1 MKNSFVHRV
10 VGFSIKRPFVVIFLT
25 VALSVVLGYFAMH
38 VQLDADVMNM
48 LPSNYEVM
56 KLTERFGRSDDSGQL
71 LIAVESADLYSLE
84 KLQAFE
90 AGIERVRGASV
101 VLGSITPFNLVTFE
115 REGRRL
121 MPVTMAPEGRAPR
134 TQEELELFHRR
145 LTGDPLARNLVLS
158 GDGTTLC
165 AVFPV
170 ELRQD
175 YSSLLALADEV
186 ATELGGYFDVH
197 VAGAPVILQTTKNAL
212 LEDVP
217 KFLILG
223 AAVILAILFLSFRTL
238 RSVAL
243 PMIVVGLGTLWTI
256 GTMRILG
263 YSLTVISIM
272 VPPLVLTLGSSYSI
286 HILNQYYREVKVHA
300 GDNEWIAHSVG
311 QINLTIFLAAL
322 TTIIGFSSLA
332 TATLRQVREFGLST
346 SIGIF
351 YCAILSLVFFPAV
364 LSLLKP
370 PRERDRDRVLKGHI
384 TRFMEHLGYWVI
396 RRRWFIVGV
405 VVVIVVGFGVSLR
418 YVRYQTNYMAYFR
431 ASERL
436 IQDSDYVIRKFGGY
450 TNVFMT
456 VEAPGGQ
463 SGYFLRPEVLRK
475 LEAFEQDLR
484 DDPDVSY
491 VFSFTQYLRLMNL
504 RLTGSFTVPES
515 RAPILLLSR
524 YMRAI
529 TGSAYGQSMEIEPIN
544 EDFTRMTISFRAFD
558 SRTGSMILEPE
569 YRKLLAR
576 VDGLVDTR
584 LSSFDPP
591 PVLWGRSLALLYISE
606 TLSRDQLYSVLVSL
620 LLIFLVTAVG
630 FRSARLGLLTLL
642 PMLTGI
648 MLNFIIMVVLHIPF
662 DVVTVMFTSVAIGV
676 GIDDSIH
683 LIIRYRRQ
691 TRIYQEGEVEISKV
705 LAHTLKTGGRPILVT
720 SLSLITGLLVLTFSR
735 FLPILYFGLLVSLA
749 LFTTTIGALIVLP
762 AVLSLMSPYRRRRR
776 EAGAAAPANSA
787 ASPTTE

>member
-1 MKNSFVHRV
+1 MKHTVVHRV
-10 VGFSIKRPFVVIFLT
+10 VGFSIRRPYVVILLT
-25 VALSVVLGYFAMH
+25 VALSAFLGYHALK
-38 VQLDADVMNM
+38 VQIDADVVNM
-48 LPSNYEVM
+48 LPNNYEVM

-71 LIAVESADLYSLE
+71 LIAVQSDDLYSLE

-90 AGIERVRGASV
+90 AGIERIRSSGAA
-101 VLGSITPFNLVTFE
+101 LGSVTPFNFVTFE
-115 REGRRL
+115 AQGRRL

-134 TQEELELFHRR
+134 TAGELEIFRRR
-145 LTGDPLARNLVLS
+145 LTSDPLARNLVLS
-158 GDGTTLC
+158 GDGTTMC
-165 AVFPV
+165 AIFPV
-170 ELRQD
+170 ELRKD
-175 YSSLLALADEV
+175 YSALLSLADQV
-186 ATELGGYFDVH
+186 ALELGRHFDVH

-217 KFLILG
+217 KFLILA
-223 AAVILAILFLSFRTL
+223 AAVILVILFLSFRTL
-238 RSVAL
+238 RSVVL

-256 GTMRILG
+256 GTMQLLG
-263 YSLTVISIM
+263 YSLTVVSIM

-286 HILNQYYREVKVHA
+286 HILNQYFREVKVHA

-332 TATLRQVREFGLST
+332 TATLSQVREFGFAT

-351 YCAILSLVFFPAV
+351 YCAVLSLLFFPAV

-384 TRFMEHLGYWVI
+384 TRFMEGVGYWVI
-396 RRRWFIVGV
+396 RWRWLIVGV
-405 VVVIVVGFGVSLR
+405 VVLIVAGFGISLR
-418 YVRYQTNYMAYFR
+418 YVRYETNFMAYFR
-431 ASERL
+431 ESERL

-456 VEAPGGQ
+456 LEAPGGE
-463 SGYFLRPEVLRK
+463 SGYFLRPDVLK
-475 LEAFEQDLR
+475 TVEGFEEELQADA
-484 DDPDVSY
+484 DVSY
-491 VFSFTQYLRLMNL
+491 LFSFTQYLRLMNL
-504 RLTGSFTVPES
+504 RMGGDFSVPDS

-529 TGSAYGQSMEIEPIN
+529 TGSTYGQSMEIEPIN
-544 EDFTRMTISFRAFD
+544 EDFSRMTISLRAYD
-558 SRTGSMILEPE
+558 SRTGSMIREPE
-569 YRKLLAR
+569 FRKLVQR
-576 VDGLVDTR
+576 IEGLVETR
-584 LSSFDPP
+584 LSGFDPP

-620 LLIFLVTAVG
+620 LLIFIVTAVG
-630 FRSARLGLLTLL
+630 FRSVRLGLLTLL

-662 DVVTVMFTSVAIGV
+662 DVVTVMFSSVAIGV

-691 TRIYQEGEVEISKV
+691 TRFYGEGDLEISKV
-705 LAHTLKTGGRPILVT
+705 LSHTLKTAGRPILVT
-720 SLSLITGLLVLTFSR
+720 SISLITGLLVLSFSR

-749 LFTTTIGALIVLP
+749 LLTTTIGALIVLP

-776 EAGAAAPANSA
+776 ETGKA
-787 ASPTTE
+787 ASVSSSTAG